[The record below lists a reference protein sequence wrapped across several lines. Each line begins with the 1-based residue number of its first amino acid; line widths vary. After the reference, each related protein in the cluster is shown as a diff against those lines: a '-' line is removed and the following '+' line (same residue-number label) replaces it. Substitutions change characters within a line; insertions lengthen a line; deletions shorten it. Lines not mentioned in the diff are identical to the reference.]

1 MFQHVVLLLYYYYCI
16 VVAVVHTLGFKR
28 IKPYMFS
35 SSADILIDERN
46 NLSHLAKVIHNQI
59 NRYKIS
65 RLLSLLHRQL
75 FSYSGIWLHQ
85 QPDQSLAGT
94 HSLASLHADPEETIF
109 RD

>member
-1 MFQHVVLLLYYYYCI
+1 MYYYYCI
-16 VVAVVHTLGFKR
+16 VVAVVHTLGFTR
-28 IKPYMFS
+28 IKPNMFS

-46 NLSHLAKVIHNQI
+46 NLSYMVKVIQNQI

>member
-1 MFQHVVLLLYYYYCI
+1 MFQQVVLLIYCYYCI
-16 VVAVVHTLGFKR
+16 GVAVVHTLGFKS

-35 SSADILIDERN
+35 SSADILIDESN
-46 NLSHLAKVIHNQI
+46 NLSYMAKVIQNQI

-75 FSYSGIWLHQ
+75 FSYSGICLQQ
-85 QPDQSLAGT
+85 QPNQSLVET

-109 RD
+109 QD

>member
-1 MFQHVVLLLYYYYCI
+1 MYYYYCI

-28 IKPYMFS
+28 IKPNMFS

-46 NLSHLAKVIHNQI
+46 NLSYMVKVIQNQI

-75 FSYSGIWLHQ
+75 FSYSGIWLQ
-85 QPDQSLAGT
+85 PQPDQSLAGT

-109 RD
+109 QD

>member
-28 IKPYMFS
+28 IKPNMFG

-46 NLSHLAKVIHNQI
+46 NLSYMVKVIQNQI

-75 FSYSGIWLHQ
+75 FSYSIGHLVT
-85 QPDQSLAGT
+85 A
-94 HSLASLHADPEETIF
+94 AA
-109 RD
+109 